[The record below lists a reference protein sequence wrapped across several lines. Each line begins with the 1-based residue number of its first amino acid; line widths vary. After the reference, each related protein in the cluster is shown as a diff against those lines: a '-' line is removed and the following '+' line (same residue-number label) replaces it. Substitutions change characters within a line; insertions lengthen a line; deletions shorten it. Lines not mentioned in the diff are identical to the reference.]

1 MVQEEWAA
9 QVIKALKEAHVS
21 FLIYVPD
28 NLLARILDRAAEDRA
43 FRLIS
48 ATREEEGVGIACGVT
63 LGGERAALFM
73 QSSGLGNCV
82 NALAS
87 LAIPYQIPL
96 PLLISLRGDAGEW
109 NPVQIPMGRAAGGV
123 LSTLGIPHLRLE
135 RAQDAGRLTTQVVD
149 LALSTQMPVG
159 LFLTKGLAEGDS
171 SDRSV

>member
-1 MVQEEWAA
+1 MQQEGWAT
-9 QVIKALKEAHVS
+9 QVVKALKRAKVS

-28 NLLARILDRAAEDRA
+28 NLLARILDQAAQDPF
-43 FRLIS
+43 FRLIC
-48 ATREEEGVGIACGVT
+48 ATREEEGVGIGCGVT
-63 LGGERAALFM
+63 LGGERAALLM

-109 NPVQIPMGRAAGGV
+109 NPVQVPMGRAAGGI
-123 LSTLGIPHLRLE
+123 LSTLGISHLRLE
-135 RAQDAGRLTTQVVD
+135 RPAEAERLTAEALH

-159 LFLTKGLAEGDS
+159 LFLTKGLTEGAS
-171 SDRSV
+171 GDRSA